1 MMPIS
6 EMGKWRLK
14 DKLAQGHPDTM
25 NAQTESLTFLRK
37 SLKSGRDIDFT
48 QGKFI
53 HKQQWRTHDAHLTIR
68 TQESQSVLPR
78 NRNETQ
84 INRHLESTV
93 ATMVGLTATLAMSRK
108 AWATAPQVLSMA
120 TRWQWWAI
128 LGAT

>member
-25 NAQTESLTFLRK
+25 NAQT
-37 SLKSGRDIDFT
+37 DFT